1 MPKYPYQNPE
11 LPIRKR
17 VDDLLSRMN
26 LTEKVG
32 QVNQHLYGWE
42 CYKKE
47 DGELLLTDTFKEH
60 VAWGGGIG
68 ALYGLFRSDPWS
80 KVDYSNGT
88 TAKESWKVT
97 NTIQEY
103 VISHSRWGIPALIA
117 EECPHGH
124 QGLDSISYPTNIGRG
139 NTFNTELIQKT
150 SELMAQE
157 LAAKGVHLALVSTL
171 DLMKDPRWGRAEE
184 CFGEDP
190 IVSAKMTEAIVA
202 GFQGALIDDESNFLD
217 KSVLE
222 LNKSSKQIGVILKHC
237 IAQGEAQGGHNSG
250 TVPIGQ
256 REFADVYTP
265 LLNSARN
272 AVGVMAAYND
282 IDGVPCHSN
291 RTLFEEQLR
300 NEQGFQGIVMADGIA
315 LDRLQDV
322 YEQQTEAA
330 ANALAAGVD
339 LSLWDET
346 YTKIE
351 EGINAG
357 IIDEKDLDRS
367 VRRVLAIKFLLGLFE
382 QPYVEDPSKQW
393 EALFAESE
401 TLNEE
406 TAKESLTLL
415 KNNGVLPLQTQSKK
429 IAVIGPNANNIY
441 HLLGDYSAPQSEEQQ
456 KKTIYREIRKQFST
470 ATVSYAEGCEVRNE
484 EGQEEKINEAIALAK
499 DSDVLVVV
507 LGGSSARN
515 FDMEFLRNGAVTSKG
530 INMDSGENVDVASLT
545 LGGKQEELLA
555 KLAQLGKPLVTVLVQ
570 GRPHDL
576 TTVETLSDAVLL
588 AWFPGQEGGSALAK
602 TLAGE
607 NNPSGRLSISYP
619 RNSQQLPVYYYQRD
633 ASKQEDYYDLS
644 GRPLHEFGEGLSYTT
659 FSYDNL
665 RVKMNIDNLE
675 VSVKVK
681 NTGSAAGKVSSLVFV
696 KLYGGA
702 VIQRKKFLKDFRK
715 DFLEPNE
722 EVELTFTLKP
732 NDFRYMDVD
741 NQWHFAKKAKIM
753 IGDLSCDIQ
762 CDW

>member
-1 MPKYPYQNPE
+1 MSKYPYQNPE
-11 LPIRKR
+11 LSIRQR
-17 VDDLLSRMN
+17 VEDLLGRMN
-26 LTEKVG
+26 VQEKVG

-47 DGELLLTDTFKEH
+47 GDGIVLTETFTEH

-80 KVDYSNGT
+80 KVDYSNGIK
-88 TAKESWKVT
+88 AVDSWKVT
-97 NTIQEY
+97 NQIQAY
-103 VISHSRWGIPALIA
+103 IIKNSRWGIPALIA

-139 NTFNTELIQKT
+139 STFNPELIQQT

-171 DLMKDPRWGRAEE
+171 DLMKDPRWGRSEE

-190 IVSAKMTEAIVA
+190 IVGAKMTEAIVK
-202 GFQGALIDDESNFLD
+202 GFQGNLIEDQTDFLD
-217 KSVLE
+217 ASVLE
-222 LNKSSKQIGVILKHC
+222 INKSSQQIGVILKHC

-250 TVPIGQ
+250 TVPIGT

-265 LLNSARN
+265 LLHSTRN

-291 RTLFEEQLR
+291 RVLFEEKLR

-322 YEQQTEAA
+322 YESQTEAA
-330 ANALAAGVD
+330 ADALAAGVD

-351 EGINAG
+351 AGVTSG
-357 IIDEKDLDRS
+357 IIDEEDLNNS

-382 QPYVEDPSKQW
+382 QPFVEDPSKKW
-393 EALFAESE
+393 ATLFTESKK
-401 TLNEE
+401 LNKAV
-406 TAKESLTLL
+406 AKESLTLL
-415 KNNGVLPLQTQSKK
+415 KNTGILPLSDNGKK
-429 IAVIGPNANNIY
+429 IAVIGPNAHNIY
-441 HLLGDYSAPQSEEQQ
+441 HLLGDYSAPQSEKQQ
-456 KKTIYREIRKQFST
+456 EKTIFNELKQQFVHSE
-470 ATVSYAEGCEVRNE
+470 VVYAEGCEIRNE
-484 EGQEEKINEAIALAK
+484 TKQQEKMAKAIELAQE
-499 DSDVLVVV
+499 SDIIIVV

-530 INMDSGENVDVASLT
+530 INMDSGENVDVASLS
-545 LGGKQEELLA
+545 LGGKQEELLT
-555 KLAQLGKPLVTVLVQ
+555 KLARLKKPIITLLVQ
-570 GRPHDL
+570 GRPYDL
-576 TTVETLSDAVLL
+576 TRVESLSDAVLL
-588 AWFPGQEGGSALAK
+588 AWFPGQEGGKAIAQ
-602 TLAGE
+602 TLIGE
-607 NNPSGRLSISYP
+607 NNPNGRLSISYP
-619 RNSQQLPVYYYQRD
+619 RNSQQLPVYYYQRE
-633 ASKQEDYYDLS
+633 ASKQENYYDLS

-659 FSYDNL
+659 FTYEDL
-665 RVKMNIDNLE
+665 QTKMNIDNLE

-681 NTGSAAGKVSSLVFV
+681 NTGSVAGKVSSLVFV

-702 VIQRKKFLKDFRK
+702 VIQRKKLLKAFRK
-715 DFLEPNE
+715 DLLEPNE
-722 EVELTFTLKP
+722 TLELTFTLTP
-732 NDFRYMDVD
+732 NDLRYMNVD
-741 NQWHFAKKAKIM
+741 NRWHFAKKAKIM
-753 IGDLSCDIQ
+753 IGDLSSEIH